1 MKNFEHFKYICN
13 LTRNYTQNDGL
24 LNEIKLE
31 DIILKIGVVGKYTED
46 NLDLLPKGNVVRRKL
61 CILVNAR
68 LMSNEVMVYRG
79 QNMLTTNVDSRTYMI
94 IS

>member
-1 MKNFEHFKYICN
+1 M
-13 LTRNYTQNDGL
+13 
-24 LNEIKLE
+24 
-31 DIILKIGVVGKYTED
+31 VGKFTDD
-46 NLDLLPKGNVVRRKL
+46 NLNLFPKGNVVRRKL

-79 QNMLTTNVDSRTYMI
+79 QYMLTKNVDSRPNMI